1 MTRGVL
7 AGLRHTVTDAGVV
20 LGYRAGFSAIRAL
33 PAAAAYRLFDTIADA
48 ATRKGGKGGKGV
60 QRLRANYARVR
71 PELDDGALD
80 RLVRDGMRSY
90 MRYYCDAFR
99 LPDRTPDELLAAT
112 RATGDGPIR
121 EALAARRGA
130 VVFVCHMGNWDT
142 AAAWSTTHLAPVT
155 TVAERLEPEEV
166 FREFFEF
173 RESLGM
179 TILPLTGGDDPF
191 TGLKKAVE
199 RGDFVAL
206 VADRD
211 LTHNGLEVDLC
222 GHRARMAKGPA
233 VLALMTRAP
242 LFAAAI
248 HYEDAPQVAG
258 SGKGIVIEF
267 SPQIPVPDGG
277 STRDKVATMIQ
288 GCADFIG
295 QAITAHTV
303 DWHMLQRVF
312 VDDLDPVAAARMS
325 SGSTGRAT

>member
-1 MTRGVL
+1 MTPRPL
-7 AGLRHTVTDAGVV
+7 RRLRHTVTDTGVV

-33 PAAAAYRLFDTIADA
+33 PAPVAYRLFGAIADTV
-48 ATRKGGKGGKGV
+48 TRRNGKGV

-71 PELDDGALD
+71 PELDDAALD
-80 RLVRDGMRSY
+80 RLVRDGMRST

-99 LPDRTPDELLAAT
+99 LPDRTPEELRAAT
-112 RATGDGPIR
+112 RATGDGPVR
-121 EALAARRGA
+121 EALDAGRAA

-155 TVAERLEPEEV
+155 TVAERLQPEEV

-211 LTHNGLEVDLC
+211 LTRGGLEVDFC

-248 HYEDAPQVAG
+248 HYEDAPQVPG
-258 SGKGIVIEF
+258 SRKGIVIEF
-267 SPQIPVPDGG
+267 SPVIPMPQTG
-277 STRDKVATMIQ
+277 STRDKVAAMTQ
-288 GCADFIG
+288 RCADFIG
-295 QAITAHTV
+295 DAITAHTV

-312 VDDLDPVAAARMS
+312 VDDLEPAREAPV
-325 SGSTGRAT
+325 STASTT